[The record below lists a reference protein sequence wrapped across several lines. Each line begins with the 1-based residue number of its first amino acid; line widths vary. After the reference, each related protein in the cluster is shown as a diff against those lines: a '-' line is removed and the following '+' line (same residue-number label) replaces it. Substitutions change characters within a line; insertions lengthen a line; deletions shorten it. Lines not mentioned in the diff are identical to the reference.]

1 MPDAEDRGSVL
12 LVPDKNVI
20 ADPPYA
26 LMLVAH
32 ARVVAVH
39 LEGKSEPACQGI
51 EGLLIRSMLLVPAA
65 QHQRKK
71 DDGCNKSDKRSEERR
86 DGNECVSTCRSRWWP
101 SH

>member
-32 ARVVAVH
+32 ARIVAVH

-65 QHQRKK
+65 PHQRQQ
-71 DDGCNKSDKRSEERR
+71 DEDCNKAKKGRTDEQSVGKPCD
-86 DGNECVSTCRSRWWP
+86 STCNTQWTP
-101 SH
+101 

>member
-32 ARVVAVH
+32 ARIVAVH

-71 DDGCNKSDKRSEERR
+71 DDGCNKSDKGLYWNPVYFSAIPAVQGPYR
-86 DGNECVSTCRSRWWP
+86 D
-101 SH
+101 